1 MIYYGIHW
9 YNLDGVNGMS
19 LRVND
24 IFIQKLN
31 EIQSRVPVRIK
42 GTEDSVPF
50 SQFLDNAGKVN
61 TPAVDKEG
69 KDRSKDISMA
79 RAMLSKSKA
88 VIPKDKSVLM
98 NIIENNIREASK
110 KYGVDANLIRAVI
123 RQESGY
129 DPRSLSK
136 AGAQGLMQLMPETAD
151 ALNLSDPWDVT
162 QNIDGGTRFLRDQL
176 SAFDGNLK
184 LALAAY
190 NAGPEAVRRYNNTI
204 PPYAETQDY
213 VTRVLQYYRQ
223 YSRGNE

>member
-42 GTEDSVPF
+42 GAGDGVPF
-50 SQFLDNAGKVN
+50 SQLLDNAGKVN
-61 TPAVDKEG
+61 TPVVDKEG
-69 KDRSKDISMA
+69 KDRSKNISIA
-79 RAMLSKSKA
+79 RAMLSKSNA

-98 NIIENNIREASK
+98 NTIENNIREASK

-123 RQESGY
+123 RQESDY
-129 DPRSLSK
+129 DPRLLSK
-136 AGAQGLMQLMPETAD
+136 AGAQGLMQLMPETAN

-190 NAGPEAVRRYNNTI
+190 NSGPEAVRRYNNTI
-204 PPYAETQDY
+204 PPYTETQDY

-223 YSRGNE
+223 YSRGNG